1 MAAHTYY
8 PPEMKGNLKKKEGGA
23 TPLGFPPTA
32 SCTIRFYILLYL
44 ASTTMLS
51 SEDLR

>member
-1 MAAHTYY
+1 MAADTYY
-8 PPEMKGNLKKKEGGA
+8 PPEMKGNLKKEGGA
-23 TPLGFPPTA
+23 TPLGFPPTV